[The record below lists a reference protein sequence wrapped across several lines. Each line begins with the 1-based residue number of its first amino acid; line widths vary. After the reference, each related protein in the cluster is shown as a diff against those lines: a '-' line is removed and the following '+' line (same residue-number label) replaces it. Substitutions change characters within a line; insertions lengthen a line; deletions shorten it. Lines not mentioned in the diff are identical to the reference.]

1 MTAPRIVAGIP
12 VQFQRAG
19 TISRTAASS
28 AVNQHGDAHSA
39 RSLHT
44 IKRRFTPMAP
54 AAMALSRPEEEGTVM
69 RIVLARVSTAVVAAV
84 VVSMAGAATQTAKA
98 QVKQPSLYE
107 RLGGAY
113 SIATV
118 VDDFIERLLVNTTLN
133 ANPAIKEARARV
145 PKAGLKFHV
154 TTLVCEVSG
163 GPCKYTGRTMKE
175 SHERL
180 NITQAEW
187 DAMVVDFKA
196 TLKKFNVPQREQQEL
211 ITIVGSTKNDIVRS
225 SSVGRQ

>member
-1 MTAPRIVAGIP
+1 LAAAIVIIAG
-12 VQFQRAG
+12 V
-19 TISRTAASS
+19 
-28 AVNQHGDAHSA
+28 
-39 RSLHT
+39 
-44 IKRRFTPMAP
+44 
-54 AAMALSRPEEEGTVM
+54 
-69 RIVLARVSTAVVAAV
+69 
-84 VVSMAGAATQTAKA
+84 ATQTATA

-107 RLGGAY
+107 RLGGSY

-118 VDDFIERLLVNTTLN
+118 VDDFIERLLVNATLN

-180 NITQAEW
+180 NITPAEW
-187 DAMVVDFKA
+187 DAMVADFKA
-196 TLKKFNVPQREQQEL
+196 TLNKFNVPQREQQEL
-211 ITIVGSTKNDIVRS
+211 ITIVGTTKNDIVRS
-225 SSVGRQ
+225 SSVGRR